1 MPKQFYDIDPSA
13 FLIKV
18 LVSTS
23 FTSISEKLKIRA
35 KTSFNGQISFAYGLY
50 YKNVMKVNDAY
61 RVISEW
67 RHNLVHKL
75 QSLVML
81 L

>member
-1 MPKQFYDIDPSA
+1 MPKQFYEIDHSA

-35 KTSFNGQISFAYGLY
+35 KTSFKGQISFAYGLY
-50 YKNVMKVNDAY
+50 YKNVTIVNDAS
-61 RVISEW
+61 RVISE
-67 RHNLVHKL
+67 
-75 QSLVML
+75 
-81 L
+81 

>member
-1 MPKQFYDIDPSA
+1 MPKQFYEIDHSA

-35 KTSFNGQISFAYGLY
+35 KTSFKGQSFFAYGLY
-50 YKNVMKVNDAY
+50 YKNVTKVNDAS
-61 RVISEW
+61 RVINE
-67 RHNLVHKL
+67 
-75 QSLVML
+75 
-81 L
+81 

>member
-18 LVSTS
+18 LVSTN

-35 KTSFNGQISFAYGLY
+35 ETSFKSQISFAYGLY
-50 YKNVMKVNDAY
+50 YKNVTIVNDAS
-61 RVISEW
+61 RVISE
-67 RHNLVHKL
+67 
-75 QSLVML
+75 
-81 L
+81 